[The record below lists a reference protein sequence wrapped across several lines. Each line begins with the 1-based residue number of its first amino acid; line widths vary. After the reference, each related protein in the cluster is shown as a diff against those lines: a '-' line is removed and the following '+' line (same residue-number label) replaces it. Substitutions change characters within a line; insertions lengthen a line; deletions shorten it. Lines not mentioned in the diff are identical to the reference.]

1 MVAQRTSKKGLD
13 VERLLKPI
21 SSMDPTGTFLLY
33 EGTYDRIREAR
44 RADSPE
50 LPRDIWDHDL
60 KVADWERVAS
70 LCVEALETRTKDVQ
84 IAAWL
89 VEAITHLRGF
99 AGLAEGLDLI
109 LALCTEYWDEIH
121 PPLSEDGGFR
131 AAPFHWLNEK
141 FAPDVMGIPIAIP
154 EGEPSEAVTWNDWK
168 RAAWLENMRN
178 RNRGDTEIEEQIEES
193 ITQEIFGKRVART
206 PRQHFETQKALLGR
220 AVSALRRLEVLLD
233 VRLGENSPSLVR
245 LREHALTLHEWTDTI
260 LRTSPA
266 QLESAPETFPE
277 AAAAE
282 STEGEAQP
290 TASEAKAS
298 HRERMVAPEFRGRQ
312 DAYRRIEQAARYL
325 QTIEPHSPAPY
336 LILRAVSWGEKPL
349 AELIVELRRNGLDLD
364 SLSSLLGLNQEA
376 DM

>member
-1 MVAQRTSKKGLD
+1 MVAQRTSKQGLD
-13 VERLLKPI
+13 LERLLKPI
-21 SSMDPTGTFLLY
+21 SSADPTGAFLLY

-50 LPRDIWDHDL
+50 LPRDIWDHEL
-60 KVADWERVAS
+60 KAANWDGVAS
-70 LCVEALETRTKDVQ
+70 MCIEALETRTKDVQ

-89 VEAITHLRGF
+89 VEAGTHLRGF
-99 AGLAEGLDLI
+99 AGLSEGLNLI
-109 LALCTEYWDEIH
+109 LALCTEYWDDVY

-141 FAPDVMGIPIAIP
+141 FAPDVLAIPIAIP

-178 RNRGDTEIEEQIEES
+178 RNRGDAEIEEQFEEG
-193 ITQEIFGKRVART
+193 ITQEVFTKRVART
-206 PRQHFETQKALLGR
+206 PRRHFESQKASLWQ

-233 VRLGENSPSLVR
+233 VRLGDNSPSLVR
-245 LREHALTLHEWTDTI
+245 LREHVLTLHDWTDTI
-260 LRTSPA
+260 LRTSPVELA
-266 QLESAPETFPE
+266 EDPAEEETE
-277 AAAAE
+277 AAAVDGSEPAAPQA
-282 STEGEAQP
+282 T
-290 TASEAKAS
+290 EAKAS
-298 HRERMVAPEFRGRQ
+298 SDESMMSWEFRGRR
-312 DAYRRIEQAARYL
+312 DAYRKIEQAARYL

-336 LILRAVSWGEKPL
+336 LILRAVNWGEKPL

-364 SLSSLLGLNQEA
+364 SLSSLLGLNQEG